1 MDTKQR
7 WQDWLNLLLG
17 IWLVVAPLIGIGAM
31 GGLAAWN
38 AYLFGAII
46 IVFSVAALNEPHG
59 WEEWTNLVVGLW
71 LIAAPF
77 ALGFSAQVGPT
88 WNHIGVGAVV
98 AADAL
103 LVALRRGRSVQPPH
117 HA

>member
-77 ALGFSAQVGPT
+77 VLGFSMQAGPA

-98 AADAL
+98 CADAL
-103 LVALRRGRSVQPPH
+103 WMALSRGSFTRPAH